1 MSAAPESSSVS
12 QQTSKV
18 ETRCTPDA
26 MESNTGLF
34 AYLFEL
40 YQKAISLEARGKA
53 GSKIALST
61 RRPDLLDLQL
71 DKETLTTQ
79 LSPLALVIGILTK
92 KVQEDASIKHGVHEL
107 LAGNFPRADL
117 PYHLAHQQI
126 HTVLKKKNCPSL
138 ELWQSIK
145 YAPPSFCFAK
155 LYTESTRS
163 SMRIASGL
171 NPELQRQ
178 LLLSPSMSVAEAK
191 QRFGEFDIGD
201 TFHWQRLTLSTIE
214 KQTGVAPE
222 EIAEVLAISNISDSI
237 TYNVKCSAAYTSP
250 TAPSADSRVYG
261 ASYLHEN
268 TPTCIDLRKNEAG
281 TLRLGNINPAELG
294 RIYQIIKLQRA
305 LKLPF
310 SEVDSLLMAIVHAEG
325 NAKKH
330 HITTN
335 TLRAIGL
342 FRYLNEAYKVTTDQF
357 AALIYL
363 VSPYSGLQ
371 QTPMLDSVLAGR
383 LSAPYDLAALL
394 TIDDRI
400 LDLDD
405 PNDNSA
411 DLIVAQLSKALGNDE
426 KTTRRL
432 LSIAKRE
439 LKLKNLKLSL
449 PLISSLYRLS
459 HIPRLLKRS
468 QAEGA
473 ALIEI
478 LNTVNTQALSQLA
491 GAPTIHEDTGAP
503 DVLDVLLALT
513 NLDKWLR
520 QHNIAPSAILP
531 IIKEE
536 PLPHPLFGSA
546 HHAIFQN
553 CLTGLRS
560 LPNDATMQA
569 KEDLLGQLLLT
580 LLGNRFIGSGLTSA
594 HILPLLRWSKATP
607 DGLLQDILLAGQL
620 KGADQEHIDVQRLAS
635 ADWHRVMRYAHAVQL
650 FRLSASSIEALYNL
664 PDAFE
669 LADTEQDESD
679 TPTDDKNTPLI
690 PTLDL
695 DACYKLSRFSDWV
708 SLCCKNGFN
717 EIDAIDY
724 LTRTQHTTNTKEV
737 QRTAM
742 HMSHLLGW
750 NHDEML
756 LATPWL
762 KVSNAPAGGKTLDH
776 FLSTLTP
783 DELKLFET
791 KSYILSY
798 YKNRWKNGCL
808 EKPTQNLTQ
817 KIHEFMTA
825 QPGPL
830 LVTRTQMDTY
840 GDLER
845 WRRINKHTAE
855 QLARQH
861 NENLEL
867 KVQETTN
874 NQYSYLNC
882 TASTIVDI
890 DYAMRLQTAT
900 GLTGL
905 PCESLLNLRELDES
919 SSYEDYQ
926 RSADLLMAGCDNGM
940 QVDIENELQPSLRD
954 ALASYLIAHGKLG
967 EAHGST
973 PDREKLSQYFLTDI
987 WCSHGMTTT
996 RIAHA
1001 ISSFQQFIHQVL
1013 AQLEPGHESNKQA
1026 AKDSLEWNQGLNHYQ
1041 RWRALKSRDNHPENL
1056 VSPGGNPRKSRLFQE
1071 LEIDIN
1077 NGRLDESALGSA
1089 VCSYISKFERLCN
1102 LRVVSGFL
1110 DGHSA
1115 EQSTYHLIGKTN
1127 ASPSE
1132 YYWRSVDMGLHDSAG
1147 NISPLAWSEWER
1159 INFTPSSQLT
1169 QTALRISEKDGQGN
1183 EIGEIIQTDNI
1194 RPLMLAGRK
1203 YVFWVERQVTEATGP
1218 QPGASQTE
1226 KEERL
1231 AINYIFL
1238 QADNTWSTTDEFMV
1252 VTPEQLRTVS
1262 AANKTA
1268 LDIEKFQPG
1277 LIVTV
1282 IDEGGR
1288 AKDPWL
1294 VAILYHAA
1302 EEATGSNGQS
1312 IHFAQYTDLLFS
1324 NKTAPPASKN
1334 LEKTLLDC
1342 YGDPRVVQGPFDGR
1356 YKFCSVSNY
1365 KDAGTLSD
1373 ASKKTFI
1380 ERFSVGNVMA
1390 FSIKPRITADDKLD
1404 IEVIYAHELR
1414 EKLTLKNGSE
1424 PKRNIELLQQN
1435 DDKTETSLITLA
1447 TPHGTPPRVT
1457 HTFASPSSVKL
1468 IARYY
1473 VDDLLLD
1480 ETICDVAVTE
1490 AKYDNRWHVDIREH
1504 DQTQYLDKIDYDNN
1518 QPSKPLP
1525 RVRLNTLLG
1534 KQLAQ
1539 RANLGF
1545 EMVLDWSTQ
1554 NLLQESL
1561 DWESKGAKQHLGLEI
1576 SSPMDLYGANGL
1588 YLHELYLHLPFLIAS
1603 RLTEQ
1608 GQYRE
1613 AEHWYFNY
1621 LFHPWLKSSQS
1632 DERPAPWRTRP
1643 LCQEA
1648 KYTADINRQQSTDPV
1663 INAFIEMENHQASI
1677 ILSVIESWQL
1687 EGDHH
1692 YRQMTTSDLSHAQ
1705 RCYNQASSLLERYY
1719 GQPIWAS
1726 CWSPVKL
1733 PACSTTMFHKPLNP
1747 RVASIRDTLASRM
1760 FNLRHGLS
1768 LNGKKLPNI
1777 EGSNVGFNNYMP
1789 HSLGINI
1796 LPAPMASTPPPAPAY
1811 RFRKLLPAARSAAQQ
1826 LQDLGRYYL
1835 HLMEVD
1841 TDNQLDVLLLRQAMK
1856 LSDLSVRLGNESINA
1871 LRAQQQTLQA
1881 SRRLALHRHDYYGQ
1895 LIEEGLSANEAFA
1908 STLGIAAAK
1917 LKTCAALFALPEGA
1931 AKLLPN
1937 IFGLADGGMD
1947 YSGAFGAAKEASEL
1961 GADAAAITSDQLS
1974 IQAAF
1979 ERRDQEWRYEQRQ
1992 AELDLEIIDKEFAE
2006 LDIELKAA
2014 SISLAGATQE
2024 RENLDETYAFATSG
2038 FIIVPVYQ
2046 WLVGRQEFIYGAA
2059 YNAVLSLCQATQA
2072 AWRYEIGDN
2081 TRADFIKTSGW
2092 SESYKGML
2100 AGESLLVDLQEM
2112 ENAFL
2117 AANERRLTIKK
2128 TISLKT
2134 LLGNKW
2140 AKALAKLSAGKIIDF
2155 ELKTQHFDSN
2165 YPGHYQRQIRHLSVS
2180 FLAHHEKSL
2189 GTPSG
2194 ILTQTAN
2201 TLLTRMDH
2209 DALKYFYGSSKTLPA
2224 SVTRNVRAEQSMAL
2238 SSLTQ
2243 DDGLG
2248 YTPGQWVYES
2258 MVHDERYLPFEGTG
2272 ALSRWALQLPD
2283 TQFSAS
2289 LTESLDDIHL
2299 NLIYTAKPGD
2309 AEFIKAVNSLRAE
2322 DKNTYDTEPA
2332 APASKSKEKSE
2343 VPKSTEIPS
2352 ERVT

>member
-1 MSAAPESSSVS
+1 MSTAPESSSVN
-12 QQTSKV
+12 QQTSRP
-18 ETRCTPDA
+18 EARCKPDA

-40 YQKAISLEARGKA
+40 YQKAISLEARGSA

-71 DKETLTTQ
+71 NKETLTIP
-79 LSPLALVIGILTK
+79 LSPLALVIGILTR
-92 KVQEDASIKHGVHEL
+92 KVQENPSTKHGVHEL
-107 LAGNFPRADL
+107 LAGNSPRADL

-126 HTVLKKKNCPSL
+126 YTVLKKKNCPSL
-138 ELWQSIK
+138 ELWQSIE
-145 YAPPSFCFAK
+145 YEPPSFCFTK

-163 SMRIASGL
+163 SMRTASGL

-178 LLLSPSMSVAEAK
+178 LLLSPNMSAAEAT
-191 QRFGEFDIGD
+191 QRFDLSDSGD
-201 TFHWQRLTLSTIE
+201 VSNWQRITLSTFE
-214 KQTGVAPE
+214 KLTGITPE
-222 EIAEVLAISNISDSI
+222 EVAEMLAISNISDGI
-237 TYNVKCSAAYTSP
+237 TYDVKCSAAYTSP
-250 TAPSADSRVYG
+250 TAPPADNRVYG

-268 TPTCIDLRKNEAG
+268 TSSCIHLRKNEAG
-281 TLRLGNINPAELG
+281 VLRLGNFNLAEIG

-310 SEVDSLLMAIVHAEG
+310 PEVDSLLMAIVHAEG
-325 NAKKH
+325 HAEKH
-330 HITTN
+330 QITTN
-335 TLRAIGL
+335 TLRAFGL
-342 FRYLNEAYKVTTDQF
+342 FRYLNEAYKVSTDQF
-357 AALIYL
+357 VALTYL
-363 VSPYSGLQ
+363 ISPYSGLQ

-383 LSAPYDLAALL
+383 LSAPYDSAAVL

-400 LDLDD
+400 FDLDA
-405 PNDNSA
+405 PADNGA
-411 DLIVAQLSKALGNDE
+411 DLIVAQLSKALATDE

-432 LSIAKRE
+432 LAIAKRE
-439 LKLKNLKLSL
+439 LKLKTLKLSL

-478 LNTVNTQALSQLA
+478 LSTVNTQVLSQLA
-491 GAPTIHEDTGAP
+491 GTPTIHEDTGVP

-546 HHAIFQN
+546 HHAMFQD
-553 CLTGLRS
+553 CLTGLRA
-560 LPNDATMQA
+560 LPNAATTQA
-569 KEDLLGQLLLT
+569 KEDLLSQLLLT

-594 HILPLLRWSKATP
+594 HILPLLRWSKVTS
-607 DGLLQDILLAGQL
+607 DGLLQDVLLAGQL
-620 KGADQEHIDVQRLAS
+620 KGIDQEHIDVQRLVS
-635 ADWHRVMRYAHAVQL
+635 ADWYRVMRYGHAAQL
-650 FRLSASSIEALYNL
+650 FRLSASSIEAVYQL

-679 TPTDDKNTPLI
+679 TPLR

-708 SLCCKNGFN
+708 SLCRKNGFN
-717 EIDAIDY
+717 EVDAIDY
-724 LTRTQHTTNTKEV
+724 LTQAQHTTNTKEV
-737 QRTAM
+737 QRTVI

-750 NHDEML
+750 NYDEML
-756 LATPWL
+756 LATSW
-762 KVSNAPAGGKTLDH
+762 VEA
-776 FLSTLTP
+776 
-783 DELKLFET
+783 
-791 KSYILSY
+791 
-798 YKNRWKNGCL
+798 
-808 EKPTQNLTQ
+808 
-817 KIHEFMTA
+817 
-825 QPGPL
+825 
-830 LVTRTQMDTY
+830 
-840 GDLER
+840 
-845 WRRINKHTAE
+845 
-855 QLARQH
+855 
-861 NENLEL
+861 
-867 KVQETTN
+867 TN

-882 TASTIVDI
+882 TASTIADI
-890 DYAMRLQTAT
+890 DYAMRLQTVT

-905 PCESLLNLRELDES
+905 PCESLLNLRKLDES

-926 RSADLLMAGCDNGM
+926 CSADLLMAGCDHSM
-940 QVDIENELQPSLRD
+940 QVDIDNELQPSLRD
-954 ALASYLIAHGKLG
+954 ALASYLIARGKLG
-967 EAHGST
+967 ETHGVTS
-973 PDREKLSQYFLTDI
+973 DRDRLSQYFLTDI

-1013 AQLEPGHESNKQA
+1013 AQLEPGHESNEQN
-1026 AKDSLEWNQGLNHYQ
+1026 AKDSLEWNQVLSHYQ

-1056 VSPGGNPRKSRLFQE
+1056 VNPGGNPRKSRLFQE

-1077 NGRLDESALGSA
+1077 SGKLDESALGSA

-1127 ASPSE
+1127 TSPSE
-1132 YYWRSVDMGLHDSAG
+1132 YYWRSVDMSLHDSAG

-1169 QTALRISEKDGQGN
+1169 QTALLISEKDGQGN

-1203 YVFWVERQVTEATGP
+1203 YVFWVERQVTEATRP
-1218 QPGASQTE
+1218 QPGTSQTE

-1252 VTPEQLRTVS
+1252 VTPEQIRTVS
-1262 AANKTA
+1262 EAKKTV

-1282 IDEGGR
+1282 IDEGTR

-1302 EEATGSNGQS
+1302 EKTTASNEQS
-1312 IHFAQYTDLLFS
+1312 IHFAQYTDLLFA
-1324 NKTAPPASKN
+1324 NKTAPPTYEN

-1342 YGDPRVVQGPFDGR
+1342 YRDPRVVQGPFDGR
-1356 YKFCSVSNY
+1356 YKSCSVSNY
-1365 KDAGTLSD
+1365 NDADTLSNEG
-1373 ASKKTFI
+1373 KKVFI

-1404 IEVIYAHELR
+1404 VKVSYSHELR
-1414 EKLTLKNGSE
+1414 EKLAHEGLPE
-1424 PKRNIELLQQN
+1424 PKRYIELLQQN
-1435 DDKTETSLITLA
+1435 DDETLTSLTTQS

-1457 HTFASPSSVKL
+1457 HTLASPSSVKL

-1473 VDDLLLD
+1473 VDDVLLD
-1480 ETICDVAVTE
+1480 ETSCDVAVTE

-1504 DQTQYLDKIDYDNN
+1504 DQTQYLDKMDYDKQ

-1561 DWESKGAKQHLGLEI
+1561 DWETKGAKQNLGLEI

-1692 YRQMTTSDLSHAQ
+1692 YRQMTSSDLSHAQ
-1705 RCYNQASSLLERYY
+1705 RCYNQASSLLERYH

-1733 PACSTTMFHKPLNP
+1733 PACSTTMFHAPLNP
-1747 RVASIRDTLASRM
+1747 RVASMRDTLASRM

-1768 LNGKKLPNI
+1768 LNGKKLPKIESSNI
-1777 EGSNVGFNNYMP
+1777 GFNNYMP

-1796 LPAPMASTPPPAPAY
+1796 LPAPMASATPPAPAY

-1835 HLMEVD
+1835 HLMEAD

-1908 STLGIAAAK
+1908 STLGITAAA
-1917 LKTCAALFALPEGA
+1917 LKTYAAVFALPEGA

-1947 YSGAFGAAKEASEL
+1947 YSGAFGAARELAEL

-2140 AKALAKLSAGKIIDF
+2140 AKALTQLSAGKSIDF

-2180 FLAHHEKSL
+2180 FIARNEKSL

-2224 SVTRNVRAEQSMAL
+2224 SVIRNVRAEQSMAL

-2248 YTPGQWVYES
+2248 YAPGQWVYES

-2283 TQFSAS
+2283 AQFSAS

-2309 AEFIKAVNSLRAE
+2309 AEFIKVVNALRTE
-2322 DKNTYDTEPA
+2322 DKNTYDTEPT

-2343 VPKSTEIPS
+2343 VPESTEIPS
-2352 ERVT
+2352 EPLT